1 MTGKEVETVATL
13 LKRVRE
19 RADDA
24 QEHRHYEDGSSL
36 SIDSLAE
43 GMKSLAAA
51 VEMITIEIADL
62 RGISDPPQPSTCPR
76 CGVDRLCDAGEHR
89 PGQRRWVVECRACGH
104 VARGAW
110 KYFGEVP
117 Q

>member
-1 MTGKEVETVATL
+1 VTGKEVETVATL

-43 GMKSLAAA
+43 GLKSLAAA
-51 VEMITIEIADL
+51 VEMVAIEQADL
-62 RGISDPPQPSTCPR
+62 HQRTMMALRALGTLVRGKR
-76 CGVDRLCDAGEHR
+76 DR
-89 PGQRRWVVECRACGH
+89 
-104 VARGAW
+104 
-110 KYFGEVP
+110 
-117 Q
+117 